1 MKNVLLIGESYS
13 GGVKTYIDTIMGN
26 EQSITPVHLHAL
38 VSSTRLE
45 KGEQAGD
52 NFLVEDFLSF
62 GKSPWRFLKALKA
75 IHKIVKEKSID
86 VIHANSTFAGVLMYF
101 YSRFNRKLFYIYTPH
116 GYYSFKSMGKAK
128 KMAVRLIEKK
138 INGAADLVIHVSQS
152 EEQEAIANRLIS
164 PNKSIVILNGVED
177 PGAQPVRKA
186 EEAFTIVN
194 LARVDDQKNPFE
206 FIHIARN
213 VLEKSPNVQF
223 IWAGNGKHLEEARA
237 RVESYGLDA
246 NIRFIGFTTEKEAL
260 LERSHLYF
268 STSHYEG
275 LPFAV
280 VEAMSYKLPL
290 LLTDIM
296 GHADMVEEEG
306 NGLLFKTSEDDAA
319 YEFIHDL
326 IENSDKWKSMSA
338 GSYRVFNERFHT
350 QGMLKRLSEV
360 YGVL

>member
-26 EQSITPVHLHAL
+26 EQNITPVQLHAL
-38 VSSTRLE
+38 VSSARLE
-45 KGEQAGD
+45 KGEHPGD
-52 NFLVEDFLSF
+52 GYLVEDFLSF
-62 GKSPWRFLKALKA
+62 GKSPWKLLKALKA
-75 IHKIVKEKSID
+75 IHKTVKEKNID

-101 YSRFNRKLFYIYTPH
+101 YSLFNRKLFYIYTPH
-116 GYYSFKSMGKAK
+116 GYYSFKNMGKAK
-128 KMAVRLIEKK
+128 KLAVRLIEKK
-138 INGAADLVIHVSQS
+138 INRAADLVIHVSQS
-152 EEQEAIANRLIS
+152 EEREAITNKLVT
-164 PNKSIVILNGVED
+164 PDKSIVILNGVAD
-177 PGAQPVRKA
+177 PGVQPVRKA

-194 LARVDDQKNPFE
+194 LARVDDQKNPFD

-213 VLEKSPNVQF
+213 VLEKSPDVQF
-223 IWAGNGKHLEEARA
+223 IWAGNGKHLEESRA
-237 RVESYGLDA
+237 KVKAFGLEE

-296 GHADMVEEEG
+296 GHADMVEEEQ
-306 NGLLFKTSEDDAA
+306 NGLLFNSSEHNAVSD
-319 YEFIHDL
+319 FIQDL
-326 IENSDKWKSMSA
+326 IEDSGKWNSMSA

-350 QGMLKRLSEV
+350 QGMLKRLSDV